1 LGAPVLVTP
10 EGWVVAGAARTRLA
24 RQLAVAP
31 ADIGGVV
38 ALSGD
43 LPPGSSYRVHA
54 ERRATGAYSDVE
66 DVDELV
72 SPGAALLR
80 VEIAY
85 EMRGSLVETDHGRL
99 RIDHGACAHDPNR
112 SPGPLRVAE
121 PQGRPPFPR
130 RPVVLLVACDPEPD
144 LATLEWMRTLTNDL
158 ECSDVEAR
166 LAAHRVPTG
175 LHLTRPC
182 LPVEESAR
190 ALSPDLVIAVDDAA
204 RANVATWLR
213 DDHWFFVLA
222 RVPSSTSILE
232 LSRFRVGGTDRRL
245 RGHIGGPV
253 DASRLAEVTR
263 RLCAGPHPLPPGFDI
278 APPDRPKWTQR
289 RFRSPRKPAAACTI
303 AALAPSDE
311 SATAR
316 FEGFADHVGA
326 LGGRVTVGVL
336 GRAAYEDALH
346 ADLLIARPGRAD
358 DNLRELIEARAREG
372 LATVIDLGPETLTEG
387 ILVPRGATADL
398 IGLASMAT
406 STSVA
411 VRDAARSLG
420 ARAQLLPVVLPRAR
434 VLEARTLRRARTP
447 SAIVG
452 WHLGTGAATPY
463 LDAVAAAL
471 RELLDRRSDL
481 LIHVVG
487 DRDRIAAALSIERV
501 MEAPEGLTVRSTWA
515 ANVWTPGAADVAD
528 IADEIALA
536 ETAVLGVPAICAETP
551 QRGAEPPRSSCA
563 VEHPD
568 DSQDWFEALRE
579 LLDSPETARER
590 SRETARHA
598 DGLLDPASAS
608 AIVNRF
614 CGWARRGRLS

>member
-1 LGAPVLVTP
+1 MLAAPD
-10 EGWVVAGAARTRLA
+10 GWIVAEATRLRLA
-24 RQLAVAP
+24 RQLAAAP
-31 ADIGGVV
+31 TVIAGVV
-38 ALSGD
+38 ALAGD
-43 LPPGSSYRVHA
+43 LAPGSSYRVQA
-54 ERRATGAYSDVE
+54 ERRAMRAYSDVE
-66 DVDELV
+66 DVDTLV
-72 SPGAALLR
+72 SPGAVLLR
-80 VEIAY
+80 PEIAY
-85 EMRGSLVETDHGRL
+85 KVRGSLVELDHGRM

-112 SPGPLRVAE
+112 PPDPLRVAE
-121 PQGRPPFPR
+121 PEGRPPFRR
-130 RPVVLLVACDPEPD
+130 RPVVLIVACEPEPD
-144 LATLEWMRTLTNDL
+144 PATLEWMRSLTNDL
-158 ECSDVEAR
+158 VCVDVEAR
-166 LAAHRVPTG
+166 LAANRLPAG
-175 LHLTRPC
+175 PHLTRPC

-213 DDHWFFVLA
+213 DDHWLFVLA

-232 LSRFRVGGTDRRL
+232 LSPFRVGGTDRRL
-245 RGHIGGPV
+245 RGRIGGPV
-253 DASRLAEVTR
+253 DAGRLAEVIR

-278 APPDRPKWTQR
+278 APLDRPKWTQR
-289 RFRSPRKPAAACTI
+289 SFRSPRPPAAACTI

-326 LGGRVTVGVL
+326 LGGHVTLGVL

-346 ADLLIARPGRAD
+346 ADLLIARPGSAD
-358 DNLRELIEARAREG
+358 HDLRELIEARARHG
-372 LATVIDLGPETLTEG
+372 LATVIDLGPEALTEG
-387 ILVPRGATADL
+387 VLLRRGATADL
-398 IGLASMAT
+398 IGGASMAT

-447 SAIVG
+447 YAIVG

-463 LDAVAAAL
+463 FDAVAAAL

-487 DRDRIAAALSIERV
+487 DRDRVAAAMSLERV

-551 QRGAEPPRSSCA
+551 QRGGAEPPRSSCA

-579 LLDSPETARER
+579 LLDSPKAARQR
-590 SRETARHA
+590 SRDTARHA
-598 DGLLDPASAS
+598 DALLDPASAS

-614 CGWARRGRLS
+614 CGWARRGRPS